1 MIRNRTYRLTLFLAT
16 VLLWSSC
23 TKEMSV
29 DVPTVAHSR
38 LAAASPLSASQ
49 RRALNGVYAVESGTD
64 RLGKWAVVQLTGTT
78 ISIYTG
84 KNAGLFVLKNGI
96 VDSAVVMEGYWRYT
110 QSSETGTAWL
120 EIQRDSISRALL
132 RGEHS
137 PGPIMIS
144 GMLADGSSDPSI
156 PVRLRYDRPLKDTA
170 FAVIAHRG
178 GGRNSD
184 RLPASENSLGMIAI
198 AQQFGANGIE
208 IDVRMTKD
216 GVPILFHDENF
227 SPRLVNTDYLVGPVS
242 NFTFAAIRTLGT
254 LKNGER
260 VPTLRE
266 ALQTVVDGTGL
277 ATVWLDIKS
286 SDALR
291 PAAQLAAEFQRRAD
305 SLGRPLTI
313 YLGLATEELV
323 ERYQREGLTA
333 GANVNILCEVSVD
346 AVRSVNARVW
356 APRWTLGP
364 MRAQAEQLRAEGRRT
379 IVWTLDQREFIT
391 PFFTENAVDGI
402 LTNYPALVAFEYHVL
417 P

>member
-1 MIRNRTYRLTLFLAT
+1 MFLLAAVFLFG
-16 VLLWSSC
+16 SC

-29 DVPTVAHSR
+29 DVPTIAQSR
-38 LAAASPLSASQ
+38 LTAATPMTSSQ
-49 RRALNGVYAVESGTD
+49 RRSLNGVYTIESGTD
-64 RLGKWAVVQLTGTT
+64 RLGKWAVVQMTGAT

-110 QSSETGTAWL
+110 QSSETGSAWL
-120 EIQRDSISRALL
+120 EVQRDSISRAVL
-132 RGEHS
+132 RGEPS
-137 PGPIMIS
+137 PAPIVIA
-144 GMLADGSSDPSI
+144 GMLADGSSEPSI
-156 PVRLRYDRPLKDTA
+156 PVRLRYDRPLKDPA

-184 RLPASENSLGMIAI
+184 RLPESENSLGMIAI

-208 IDVRMTKD
+208 IDVRLTKD

-254 LKNGER
+254 LKNGEQ
-260 VPTLRE
+260 VPTLSE
-266 ALQTVVDGTGL
+266 ALQTVVNATEL
-277 ATVWLDIKS
+277 TTVWLDIKS
-286 SDALR
+286 PDALR
-291 PAAQLAAEFQRRAD
+291 PAAQIAAEYRRRAD

-313 YLGLATEELV
+313 YLGLATEEMV
-323 ERYQREGLTA
+323 ERYLLEGLTA
-333 GANVNILCEVSVD
+333 SADALCEVSVE

-364 MRAQAEQLRAEGRRT
+364 MRAQAEQLRGEGRRT
-379 IVWTLDQREFIT
+379 IVWTLDQKEFIT

>member
-1 MIRNRTYRLTLFLAT
+1 
-16 VLLWSSC
+16 
-23 TKEMSV
+23 
-29 DVPTVAHSR
+29 
-38 LAAASPLSASQ
+38 
-49 RRALNGVYAVESGTD
+49 
-64 RLGKWAVVQLTGTT
+64 
-78 ISIYTG
+78 
-84 KNAGLFVLKNGI
+84 
-96 VDSAVVMEGYWRYT
+96 
-110 QSSETGTAWL
+110 
-120 EIQRDSISRALL
+120 
-132 RGEHS
+132 
-137 PGPIMIS
+137 
-144 GMLADGSSDPSI
+144 MLADGSSEPSV
-156 PVRLRYDRPLKDTA
+156 PVRLRYERPLKDTA

-184 RLPASENSLGMIAI
+184 RLPESENSLGMIAI

-208 IDVRMTKD
+208 IDVRLTKD

-266 ALQTVVDGTGL
+266 ALLTVVDGTGL
-277 ATVWLDIKS
+277 VTVWLDIKS
-286 SDALR
+286 PDALR

-313 YLGLATEELV
+313 YLGLASEELV
-323 ERYQREGLTA
+323 ERYHREGLTA
-333 GANVNILCEVSVD
+333 GANALCEVSVD

-379 IVWTLDQREFIT
+379 IVWTLDQKEFIT

>member
-1 MIRNRTYRLTLFLAT
+1 MNNTRKYQLT
-16 VLLWSSC
+16 VLLALAILFGSC

-29 DVPTVAHSR
+29 DVPTVAQSR
-38 LAAASPLSASQ
+38 LIAAAPMTSTQ
-49 RRALNGVYAVESGTD
+49 RQSLNGVYAVESGTD
-64 RLGKWAVVQLTGTT
+64 RLGKWAVVQMTGST

-110 QSSETGTAWL
+110 QSSETGSAWL
-120 EIQRDSISRALL
+120 EVQRDSISGAVL
-132 RGEHS
+132 RGEPL
-137 PGPIMIS
+137 PGQIVIS
-144 GMLADGSSDPSI
+144 GMLADGSSEPSV
-156 PVRLRYDRPLKDTA
+156 PVRLRYERPLKDTA

-184 RLPASENSLGMIAI
+184 RLPESENSLGMIAI

-208 IDVRMTKD
+208 IDVRLTKD

-277 ATVWLDIKS
+277 AMVWLDIKS
-286 SDALR
+286 PDALR

-313 YLGLATEELV
+313 YLGLASEELV
-323 ERYQREGLTA
+323 ERYHREGLTA
-333 GANVNILCEVSVD
+333 GANALCEVSVD

-379 IVWTLDQREFIT
+379 IVWTLDQKEFIT
-391 PFFTENAVDGI
+391 PFFTERAVDGI